1 MLRELFLKTDKMLFF
16 SVLVKKKVSFSP
28 KTGARQATDAHRT
41 TRIGKRKKK
50 REKKCNKKKIFEIY
64 KKIYD
69 HQSTIAEAPEAVV

>member
-1 MLRELFLKTDKMLFF
+1 MLRELFLKTDKMLFCF
-16 SVLVKKKVSFSP
+16 VLVKKKVSFSP
-28 KTGARQATDAHRT
+28 KTSARQATDAHRT

-50 REKKCNKKKIFEIY
+50 KEKNVIKKIFEIY

>member
-50 REKKCNKKKIFEIY
+50 KEKKM
-64 KKIYD
+64 
-69 HQSTIAEAPEAVV
+69 